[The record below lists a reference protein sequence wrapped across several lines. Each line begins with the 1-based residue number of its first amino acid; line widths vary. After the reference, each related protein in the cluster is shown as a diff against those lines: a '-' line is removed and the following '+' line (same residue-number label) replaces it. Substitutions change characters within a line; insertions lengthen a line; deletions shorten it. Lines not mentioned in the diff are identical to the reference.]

1 MVRTSQQYSS
11 TPQSESVLQTCLH
24 CSRASISEYPHLGES
39 SKTSSTVVVVEDVVV
54 PEDVVVDAVVT
65 VASVFTVVLDVD
77 VLAVFVGLVVGDR
90 VVGDVGEAVGEGVT
104 PVTGANVEL
113 EVGPD
118 VGFWVGESVRDGLL
132 KQLPFW
138 QQSPQ

>member
-1 MVRTSQQYSS
+1 MV
-11 TPQSESVLQTCLH
+11 QTCLH
-24 CSRASISEYPHLGES
+24 CSRASISEYPHLGVLF
-39 SKTSSTVVVVEDVVV
+39 KTSSTVVVVDDVVV
-54 PEDVVVDAVVT
+54 AEDVVVDAVVT
-65 VASVFTVVLDVD
+65 VASVFTAVLDVD
-77 VLAVFVGLVVGDR
+77 VLAAFVGLVVGAK
-90 VVGDVGEAVGEGVT
+90 VGEIGEAVGEGVT

>member
-1 MVRTSQQYSS
+1 MVCTSQQYSS

-54 PEDVVVDAVVT
+54 PEDVVVDPA
-65 VASVFTVVLDVD
+65 VLDVD
-77 VLAVFVGLVVGDR
+77 VLLVFEGVVVGDK
-90 VVGDVGEAVGEGVT
+90 VGGIGEAVGEGVT